1 MKVKEQVL
9 LILKSNKGKFVSGEE
24 IANSLFV
31 SRNAIWKAINSLRA
45 DGFTIDAVQNKG
57 YMLTS
62 DGYISDNTEYCRL
75 RILQQ
80 LKRNKRWNFK
90 ERKETISW
98 KEILEKHV

>member
-62 DGYISDNTEYCRL
+62 DGNISDNT
-75 RILQQ
+75 
-80 LKRNKRWNFK
+80 
-90 ERKETISW
+90 
-98 KEILEKHV
+98 